1 MPEGILT
8 MDAGCYGKLPGL
20 GDFVS
25 RRLPRSFV
33 HPWDAWL
40 QRALAASRARLGAG
54 WLETYLASPFWR
66 FALAPGL
73 CGPEAWVGVLM
84 PSTDRVGRTFP
95 FTVAMPRPPAP
106 VACRR
111 ALQSRAWFEAV
122 ETLMLAALHPAHDL
136 ARLDEDLLALPAPD
150 EPDCTGDRRAWHVP
164 LPAGERTLAGFGAAL
179 DGVARAGLGPH
190 SAWSTTGSNDVAA
203 SLLVC
208 AGLPPEDD
216 FASFLDG
223 HWNASPHERNTP

>member
-1 MPEGILT
+1 MAPHPLA
-8 MDAGCYGKLPGL
+8 AGCYGKLPSL

-33 HPWDAWL
+33 QPWDAWL

-95 FTVAMPRPPAP
+95 RV
-106 VACRR
+106 RR
-111 ALQSRAWFEAV
+111 
-122 ETLMLAALHPAHDL
+122 
-136 ARLDEDLLALPAPD
+136 
-150 EPDCTGDRRAWHVP
+150 RR
-164 LPAGERTLAGFGAAL
+164 R
-179 DGVARAGLGPH
+179 R
-190 SAWSTTGSNDVAA
+190 
-203 SLLVC
+203 
-208 AGLPPEDD
+208 
-216 FASFLDG
+216 
-223 HWNASPHERNTP
+223 